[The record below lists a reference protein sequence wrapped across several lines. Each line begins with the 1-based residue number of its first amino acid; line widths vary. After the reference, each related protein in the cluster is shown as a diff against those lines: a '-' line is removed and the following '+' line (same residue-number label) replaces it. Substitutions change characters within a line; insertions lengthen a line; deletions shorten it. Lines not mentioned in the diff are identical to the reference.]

1 MYIKRKD
8 PKQAGS
14 MKWYHLR
21 WSVVH
26 FSGDTVAEEEVIG
39 YPGKKSSSFPCIY
52 DLLCKNDIYSPDR
65 MTYRDKANKGA
76 NKRDLSCPLH
86 ALRSFPITSA
96 AAHLGFIAGLPPDS
110 SLDSFATKYPFIPNF
125 LTEASQ
131 VQFFLHQFY
140 GKGTFFWTPTTP
152 HHPVLRQLLDT
163 TLINQCIG
171 SKKKSRKKNNAN
183 IKFSITTERIP
194 DKAKKKLAIVDA
206 VSISLEGIPSGRGT
220 SDIGNLQNDSL
231 CMATDTIMNN
241 AHTSCLPVSI
251 RINSGRHF
259 RNFASINRYPI
270 MLSNHPCIGLLG
282 LS

>member
-1 MYIKRKD
+1 MV
-8 PKQAGS
+8 P
-14 MKWYHLR
+14 LR

-131 VQFFLHQFY
+131 VQFFYTNSMVRARSFGHQQLP
-140 GKGTFFWTPTTP
+140 TILFFASCLTP
-152 HHPVLRQLLDT
+152 H
-163 TLINQCIG
+163 
-171 SKKKSRKKNNAN
+171 
-183 IKFSITTERIP
+183 
-194 DKAKKKLAIVDA
+194 
-206 VSISLEGIPSGRGT
+206 
-220 SDIGNLQNDSL
+220 
-231 CMATDTIMNN
+231 
-241 AHTSCLPVSI
+241 
-251 RINSGRHF
+251 
-259 RNFASINRYPI
+259 
-270 MLSNHPCIGLLG
+270 
-282 LS
+282 